1 MIDWVKVA
9 RDHDL
14 DRMDL
19 MQEVMICAMTFGVYI
34 MDGAKEP
41 EFVCT
46 VDGDSTLK
54 DYTLVVRKRNEK
66 DNCKD

>member
-34 MDGAKEP
+34 MDEVKEP

-46 VDGDSTLK
+46 IDGDGVLK